1 MACQELRF
9 LSSSRHAVCFIYR
22 FYELLI
28 NAERFYILRTRA
40 KDRISVSMESNGGVC
55 CGVGRNNGREFDKY
69 EHQNKQYGNNMNTI
83 EDKKSNRVYSN
94 KLKHLVN

>member
-1 MACQELRF
+1 MQRG
-9 LSSSRHAVCFIYR
+9 FI
-22 FYELLI
+22 FC
-28 NAERFYILRTRA
+28 ATRS

-55 CGVGRNNGREFDKY
+55 CGVGRKDGREFDKC

-83 EDKKSNRVYSN
+83 EDNKSNRVYSN